1 VVSRSGIEGGRM
13 TEFDRRRKAFVE
25 KMGDGVAVFPSS
37 PLAYRTG
44 DQDFDFR
51 QDSDL
56 YYLTGFE
63 EPESLLVLAPGH
75 KTEKSV
81 LFVRPRNRDREIWE
95 GRRSGPEG
103 AVRDFHVDAAYPI
116 DELGKRIGEYLET
129 SDTLYYVFGANGR
142 INELITAELKRLSFA
157 RRRTDAGGMVLKN
170 PAPLLHE
177 MRLIKTAADIEGMTR
192 AVRVSGEGHV
202 AAMRYARS
210 GMYEYEIEAII
221 EFIFHSRGAQWPAY
235 SSIVASGPNAT
246 VLHYN
251 SNRMRV
257 ADDALVLIDAGAE
270 VDYYCGDITRTWPM
284 AGKFS
289 PEQRAVYEIVL
300 AANERGIGLC
310 NPGVIYNTHVHD
322 ETVKVLVAGLIDLGL
337 LKGSLQENLENE
349 KYKEFYMHRTG
360 HYLGLDTHDV
370 GFYKVDGKW
379 RPLAAGMIV
388 TIEPGLYIPVDSD
401 VDARWRGIGVRIE
414 DDILITKDGCENLS
428 EDVPKAIAEVE
439 HVIAEGRATR
449 EPLLA

>member
-1 VVSRSGIEGGRM
+1 M

-25 KMGDGVAVFPSS
+25 KMGDGIAVFPSS
-37 PLAYRTG
+37 PSAYRSG

-81 LFVRPRNRDREIWE
+81 LFVRPRNREREIWE
-95 GRRSGPEG
+95 GRRFGPEG

-129 SDTLYYVFGANGR
+129 SDDLYYAFGANGR
-142 INELITAELKRLSFA
+142 INDLITAELKRLSFA
-157 RRRTDAGGMVLKN
+157 RRRSDKGGMVLKN

-177 MRLIKTAADIEGMTR
+177 MRLIKTPTDIEGMTR

-210 GMYEYEIEAII
+210 GMYEYEIEAIV
-221 EFIFHSRGAQWPAY
+221 EFIFHSRGAQTPAY
-235 SSIVASGPNAT
+235 SSIVASGANAT
-246 VLHYN
+246 ILHYN
-251 SNRMRV
+251 TNRMRV
-257 ADDALVLIDAGAE
+257 ADDSLVLIDAGAE

-284 AGKFS
+284 AGKFT

-310 NPGVIYNTHVHD
+310 RPGVVYNTLVHD
-322 ETVKVLVAGLIDLGL
+322 ETVKVLVSGLIELGI
-337 LKGSLQENLENE
+337 LKGSLQENLESE

-370 GFYKVDGKW
+370 GFYKIDGQW
-379 RPLAAGMIV
+379 RPLATGMIV
-388 TIEPGLYIPVDSD
+388 TIEPGLYISSD
-401 VDARWRGIGVRIE
+401 AEVDARWRGIGVRIE

-428 EDVPKAIAEVE
+428 EDVPKAVAEVE

>member
-1 VVSRSGIEGGRM
+1 M
-13 TEFDRRRKAFVE
+13 TEFERRRKTFVE

-37 PLAYRTG
+37 PVAYRTG

-63 EPESLLVLAPGH
+63 EPETLLVLAPNH
-75 KTEKSV
+75 KSEKSV

-95 GRRSGPEG
+95 GKRSGPEG

-116 DELGKRIGEYLET
+116 DELGKRLGEYLET
-129 SDTLYYVFGANGR
+129 SDTLHYAFGANGR
-142 INELITAELKRLSFA
+142 INDLITGELKRLNFA
-157 RRRTDAGGMVLKN
+157 RRRSDMGGMVLKN

-192 AVRVSGEGHV
+192 AVRVSGEGHI
-202 AAMRYARS
+202 AAMRYARP
-210 GMYEYEIEAII
+210 GMFEYEIEAII

-235 SSIVASGPNAT
+235 SSIVAGGANAT
-246 VLHYN
+246 ILHYN
-251 SNRMRV
+251 TNRMRV

-270 VDYYCGDITRTWPM
+270 VDFYCGDITRTWPM

-289 PEQRAVYEIVL
+289 PEQRAIYELVL
-300 AANERGIGLC
+300 AANERGISLC
-310 NPGVIYNTHVHD
+310 RPGVIYNTHVHD
-322 ETVKVLVAGLIDLGL
+322 ETVKVLVSGLIELGL
-337 LKGSLQENLENE
+337 LKGSLQENLETE

-370 GFYKVDGKW
+370 GFYKIDGQW
-379 RPLAAGMIV
+379 RPLAQGMIV
-388 TIEPGLYIPVDSD
+388 TIEPGLYIPVDSE
-401 VDARWRGIGVRIE
+401 VDAKWRGIGVRIE
-414 DDILITKDGCENLS
+414 DDILITKDSCENLS
-428 EDVPKAIAEVE
+428 EDVPKAVAEIE

>member
-1 VVSRSGIEGGRM
+1 M
-13 TEFDRRRKAFVE
+13 TEFDRRRKSFAE

-37 PLAYRTG
+37 PVAYRTN
-44 DQDFDFR
+44 DQDFDYR

-75 KTEKSV
+75 KSERSV
-81 LFVRPRNRDREIWE
+81 LFVRPRNKEREIWE

-116 DELGKRIGEYLET
+116 EELGKRIGEFLET
-129 SDTLYYVFGANGR
+129 SDTLYYTLGANGR
-142 INELITAELKRLSFA
+142 INDLITSELKRLGFA
-157 RRRTDAGGMVLKN
+157 RRRSDKGGLELKN
-170 PAPLLHE
+170 PGPILHE
-177 MRLIKTAADIEGMTR
+177 MRMIKTAFDIEGMTR
-192 AVRVSGEGHV
+192 AVRVSGEGHI
-202 AAMRYARS
+202 AAMRYARP
-210 GMYEYEIEAII
+210 GMSEYEIEAIV

-235 SSIVASGPNAT
+235 SSIVAGGANAT
-246 VLHYN
+246 ILHYN

-289 PEQRAVYEIVL
+289 PEQRAVYELVL
-300 AANERGIGLC
+300 TANERGIDLC
-310 NPGVIYNTHVHD
+310 RPGVIYNTHVHD
-322 ETVKVLVAGLIDLGL
+322 ETVKVLVAGLIELGL
-337 LKGSLQENLENE
+337 LRGSLEENLESE

-370 GFYKVDGKW
+370 GFYKVDGQW
-379 RPLAAGMIV
+379 RPLAQGMIV
-388 TIEPGLYIPVDSD
+388 TIEPGLYIPEDSD
-401 VDARWRGIGVRIE
+401 VDPRWRGIGVRIE
-414 DDILITKDGCENLS
+414 DDILVTKDGCENLS
-428 EDVPKAIAEVE
+428 DDVPKAVADVE
-439 HVIAEGRATR
+439 RVIAEGRATR

>member
-1 VVSRSGIEGGRM
+1 M

-37 PLAYRTG
+37 PVAYRTG

-63 EPESLLVLAPGH
+63 EPESLLVLAPNH

-95 GRRSGPEG
+95 GKRSGPEG
-103 AVRDFHVDAAYPI
+103 AVHDFHVDAAYPI
-116 DELGKRIGEYLET
+116 DELGKRLGEYLES
-129 SDTLYYVFGANGR
+129 SDTLFYAFGANGR
-142 INELITAELKRLSFA
+142 INDLITGELKRLNFA
-157 RRRTDAGGMVLKN
+157 RRRSDKGGMVLKN

-177 MRLIKTAADIEGMTR
+177 MRLIKTPADIEGMSR
-192 AVRVSGEGHV
+192 AVRVSGEGHI
-202 AAMRYARS
+202 AAMRYTRP
-210 GMYEYEIEAII
+210 GMFEYEIEAII

-235 SSIVASGPNAT
+235 SSIVASGSNAT

-251 SNRMRV
+251 TNRMRV

-289 PEQRAVYEIVL
+289 PEQRAIYELVL
-300 AANERGIGLC
+300 AANERGISLC
-310 NPGVIYNTHVHD
+310 RPGVIYNTHVHD
-322 ETVKVLVAGLIDLGL
+322 ETVKVLVSGLIELGL
-337 LKGSLQENLENE
+337 LKGSLRENLENE

-370 GFYKVDGKW
+370 GFYKIDGQW
-379 RPLAAGMIV
+379 RPLATGMIV
-388 TIEPGLYIPVDSD
+388 TIEPGLYIPVDSE

-414 DDILITKDGCENLS
+414 DDILITKDSCENLS
-428 EDVPKAIAEVE
+428 EDVPKAVAEVE